1 MNLKEEKIKYLLKI
15 QNLELKGFRPGTY
28 YNINSDINDIK
39 FEYENLKSACDI
51 KIKEN
56 LLGEIEEFKKC
67 VKDYPRSIQY
77 ININTDLKILESIHK
92 SLKQSS
98 ESSKKQEKLQEEIIS
113 NVFLADKLI
122 EDKYNIS
129 FIGGL
134 LDEFDKFS
142 KNTGA
147 EAGPNSPLTHS

>member
-1 MNLKEEKIKYLLKI
+1 MDLKKEKIKYLVEI

-39 FEYENLKSACDI
+39 FEYEHLKSACDI

-56 LLGEIEEFKKC
+56 LLSEIEEFKKY
-67 VKDYPRSIQY
+67 VKNYPRSFQY
-77 ININTDLKILESIHK
+77 IDISTDLEIIESIHK
-92 SLKQSS
+92 TLKQSY
-98 ESSKKQEKLQEEIIS
+98 ESYKKQEKLQEEMIS

-134 LDEFDKFS
+134 LDKF
-142 KNTGA
+142 K
-147 EAGPNSPLTHS
+147 

>member
-1 MNLKEEKIKYLLKI
+1 MDLKKEKIKYLLEI
-15 QNLELKGFRPGTY
+15 QNLELKGFRSGTY

-39 FEYENLKSACDI
+39 SEYEHLKSARDI

-56 LLGEIEEFKKC
+56 LLSEIEEFKKY

-77 ININTDLKILESIHK
+77 IDISTDLEIIECIHK
-92 SLKQSS
+92 TLKQSY
-98 ESSKKQEKLQEEIIS
+98 ESYKKQEKLQEKMIS

-134 LDEFDKFS
+134 FDKF
-142 KNTGA
+142 KKF
-147 EAGPNSPLTHS
+147 